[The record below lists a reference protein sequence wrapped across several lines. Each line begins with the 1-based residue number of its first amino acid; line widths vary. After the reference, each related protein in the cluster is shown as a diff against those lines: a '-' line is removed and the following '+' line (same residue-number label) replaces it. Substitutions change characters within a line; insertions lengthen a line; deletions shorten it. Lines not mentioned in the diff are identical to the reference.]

1 MVEEALLDA
10 RITNSGYSGIRVIW
24 DVSIEVHPGEVVL
37 LLGSNGAGKTT
48 FLKSMMGI
56 IEAREGKVAFK
67 GKDITKVPLRSKQ
80 SLGISYISEDTFF
93 NNLTISENLRMGNLT
108 LSSSEV
114 RKRMEEVFTV
124 FPELKDRLGNKC
136 SSLSGGQRK
145 MLIMARAIMGTPD
158 LLVVDEPSGGLSPLF
173 VDKVLDVISLLK
185 KKGMSILISEQN
197 VEFAY
202 LADRI
207 YVMDNG
213 RITFNGTPEEALKD
227 NAIHNAYFNI

>member
-1 MVEEALLDA
+1 MAEEVLLDA
-10 RITNSGYSGIRVIW
+10 RITDSGYSGIQVIW
-24 DVSIEVHPGEVVL
+24 DVSINVQPGEVVL

-56 IEAREGKVAFK
+56 IEPKEGKVTFK

-80 SLGISYISEDTFF
+80 SIGISYISEDTFF
-93 NNLTISENLRMGNLT
+93 NNLSIYENLRMGNLSLGSAET
-108 LSSSEV
+108 K
-114 RKRMEEVFTV
+114 KRLEEVFSV
-124 FPELKDRLGNKC
+124 FPELKDRMRNKC

-173 VDKVLDVISLLK
+173 VDKVIDVISLLK

-213 RITFNGTPEEALKD
+213 RITFKGTPDEALKN

>member
-1 MVEEALLDA
+1 MAEGTLLEAK
-10 RITNSGYSGIRVIW
+10 ITNSGYSGIQVIW
-24 DVSIEVHPGEVVL
+24 DVSIEVNDGEVVL

-56 IEAREGKVAFK
+56 IEAREGKVVLK
-67 GKDITKVPLRSKQ
+67 GKEITKVPLRSRQ

-93 NNLTISENLRMGNLT
+93 NNLTIRENLLMGNLK
-108 LSSSEV
+108 LKPSEAV
-114 RKRMEEVFTV
+114 KRMEEVFSV
-124 FPELKDRLGNKC
+124 FPELKDRLNNKC

-145 MLIMARAIMGTPD
+145 MLIMARAIMGSPE

-173 VDKVLDVISLLK
+173 VDKVIDVISLLK

-213 RITFNGTPEEALKD
+213 RITFSGTPEEALK
-227 NAIHNAYFNI
+227 NNSIHSAYFNI